1 MSTYSYNQESPTN
14 QELEDLYTWLTIDEE
29 MTYSYNQES
38 PTSEEMEDLY
48 AWLHANEFTQHG
60 NGGGATHIAK
70 VTGQLNELSGHLS
83 DILIV
88 SGGGGGAICTD
99 SYRRIGNAGGGKAGG
114 GDNSGDQSSGYSF
127 GQGESSINQ
136 SAGGGGLYGGYSGT
150 PNMPGGGGSGYIGNP
165 LLSNKK
171 MVGCAVPTSE
181 DENDKTE
188 SSSMYSEIPTRNV
201 PKAGNGYVRIKF
213 IRPVLD

>member
-48 AWLHANEFTQHG
+48 AWLHANEFPQHG

-99 SYRRIGNAGGGKAGG
+99 SYMRIGNSAGGKAGG
-114 GDNSGDQSSGYSF
+114 GDNSGDQSSGYGF

-136 SAGGGGLYGGYSGT
+136 SGGGGGLYGGYSGS
-150 PNMPGGGGSGYIGNP
+150 NNAPGGGGSGYIGNP
-165 LLSNKK
+165 LLSEKK
-171 MVGCAVPTSE
+171 MVGYNVPTSI
-181 DENDKTE
+181 DEGDKTE
-188 SSSMYSEIPTRNV
+188 NSYKYSEIPLKNT
-201 PKAGNGYVRIKF
+201 PKAGNGFVRIKF
-213 IRPVLD
+213 LRHIVD